1 MTYKWTAIH
10 PTITLNKLGGAD
22 TKATLIVAR
31 DYIHGDAML
40 RDIFSEP
47 FSLQVF
53 DEEGKQVYNDDQL
66 TLQKLN
72 DITGA

>member
-1 MTYKWTAIH
+1 MTYKWTAIR
-10 PTITLNKLGGAD
+10 PTITISEPGGAG
-22 TKATLIVAR
+22 TKSTLIVAR
-31 DYIHGDAML
+31 DYIHADAML
-40 RDIFSEP
+40 RDIFSDP

>member
-1 MTYKWTAIH
+1 MTYKWTAIR
-10 PTITLNKLGGAD
+10 PTITINEPGGAD
-22 TKATLIVAR
+22 TKSTLIVAR
-31 DYIHGDAML
+31 DYIHADQML

-53 DEEGKQVYNDDQL
+53 DEEGKRVYDDDQL